1 MTFCSVILM
10 SDGRLKRITAVGGK
24 PRRYFYHLLFAHYPS
39 REVLKPTKYVTLKLM
54 LNRFFINYGLRA
66 VAWKAFLVFWT
77 LPASVYNAKA
87 QC

>member
-39 REVLKPTKYVTLKLM
+39 REVFKTDQVCHPEIDAQSFLHKLWAEGCGM
-54 LNRFFINYGLRA
+54 EGIFGLLDTPCFGLQR
-66 VAWKAFLVFWT
+66 
-77 LPASVYNAKA
+77 
-87 QC
+87 